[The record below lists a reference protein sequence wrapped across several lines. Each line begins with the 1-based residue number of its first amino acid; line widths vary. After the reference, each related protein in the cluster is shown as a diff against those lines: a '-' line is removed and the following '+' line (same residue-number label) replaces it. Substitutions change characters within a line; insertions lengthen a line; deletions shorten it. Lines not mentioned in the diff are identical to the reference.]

1 MFSGSLRKWL
11 DLRVSW
17 RLKAVLPVA
26 VVLLLG
32 IVIFSWLTLR
42 SVGANREG
50 IILVASLGA
59 VAVCGAM
66 LVVLADLIQRPL
78 VELQEKLAQLRQG
91 NLNVSVG
98 FAHQHDEI
106 GDLGRNFNATVRE
119 LRESREEIRRLHN
132 TQMSKAEHLA
142 TLGELA
148 AGLAHE
154 NPQSPGRHRR
164 GD

>member
-148 AGLAHE
+148 ARLAHE